1 MSDGPGGREPTRAST
16 DGYRLRRSATAEKGH
31 PAVRDLIKHPDGTMV
46 PVAQEPRGALAPR
59 PDASLVPAGPSPDP
73 AASAATPRTGP
84 GRLAIAVIAA
94 SILAAV
100 AVGAAAFS
108 GGSTAGGSGSPGADG
123 TAAAHGSLA
132 ASATDSAAASSVV
145 FSVSA
150 TETTASSTTSLL
162 DGHGSVDL
170 TKGVGRVTASV
181 PGLSSLVGGG
191 PQGSVDVISDGTNVY
206 LKVPGVS
213 SLTGGK
219 PWVETS
225 LSGLASL
232 TGSSASSLSL
242 STLADPSQALSM
254 LGSLG
259 SPVTKV
265 GTVPLNGEPTT
276 EYQTTIAVADIVSQL
291 SHGSASSSA
300 AAKAIQQ
307 LGVPS
312 VPVTVW
318 VGQDGLFRQL
328 SVTVDLSHASLGGLV
343 GGLSS
348 GHSVPS
354 TEGTKVNLTV
364 GLSHYGEPVSVSVP
378 SASDVTDL
386 NSIASSLKGMASQ
399 LGGAL
404 SGIASHV

>member
-1 MSDGPGGREPTRAST
+1 
-16 DGYRLRRSATAEKGH
+16 
-31 PAVRDLIKHPDGTMV
+31 MV
-46 PVAQEPRGALAPR
+46 HVPEEPRGDLAPR
-59 PDASLVPAGPSPDP
+59 PDALPVPPVPSLVP
-73 AASAATPRTGP
+73 AASAATPRKGP
-84 GRLAIAVIAA
+84 GRLATAVIAA

-100 AVGAAAFS
+100 ALGAAAFT
-108 GGSTAGGSGSPGADG
+108 GGTTAGGSGTVEAGGS
-123 TAAAHGSLA
+123 AAHGSLA
-132 ASATDSAAASSVV
+132 ASAADSAAASSVV
-145 FSVSA
+145 LSVTA
-150 TETTASSTTSLL
+150 TETTPSSTTPLL

-170 TKGVGRVTASV
+170 AKGIGRVTASV

-191 PQGSVDVISDGTNVY
+191 SQGSVDVISDGTNVY
-206 LKVPGVS
+206 LKVPGVA

-225 LSGLASL
+225 LTGLASL
-232 TGSSASSLSL
+232 TGSPASSLSL

-265 GTVPLNGEPTT
+265 GTVPLDGEQTT
-276 EYQTTIAVADIVSQL
+276 EYRTTITMADIVSQL
-291 SHGSASSSA
+291 SHGSASSRA

-318 VGQDGLFRQL
+318 VGGDGLLRQL

-343 GGLSS
+343 GGLSPGNAGS
-348 GHSVPS
+348 S
-354 TEGTKVNLTV
+354 TEGTKVNLTI

-378 SASDVTDL
+378 SPSDVTNL

>member
-1 MSDGPGGREPTRAST
+1 VNE
-16 DGYRLRRSATAEKGH
+16 
-31 PAVRDLIKHPDGTMV
+31 LIKHPDGTMV
-46 PVAQEPRGALAPR
+46 HVAEEPRGALVPR
-59 PDASLVPAGPSPDP
+59 PDASLASPGPSPV
-73 AASAATPRTGP
+73 AASSASTPRRGP
-84 GRLAIAVIAA
+84 GRLAIAVVGA

-108 GGSTAGGSGSPGADG
+108 GGSTAGGSGSPEADG
-123 TAAAHGSLA
+123 SAATHGSLA
-132 ASATDSAAASSVV
+132 ASATDSAAASSVA

-150 TETTASSTTSLL
+150 TETTSSSTTSLL

-170 TKGVGRVTASV
+170 AKGVGRVTASV
-181 PGLSSLVGGG
+181 PGLSSLAGGG
-191 PQGSVDVISDGTNVY
+191 TQGSVDVISDGTNVY
-206 LKVPGVS
+206 LKVPGVA

-232 TGSSASSLSL
+232 TGSSVSSLSL
-242 STLADPSQALSM
+242 STLADPSQALNM

-265 GTVPLNGEPTT
+265 GTVPLNGEQTT
-276 EYQTTIAVADIVSQL
+276 EYQTTITVADIVPRL
-291 SHGSASSSA
+291 SHGSAASSA

-312 VPVTVW
+312 VPVTAW
-318 VGQDGLFRQL
+318 VGGDGLLRQL

-343 GGLSS
+343 GGLAPDPS
-348 GHSVPS
+348 GSS
-354 TEGTKVNLTV
+354 TEGAKVNLTV